1 MKSLDKNKVRV
12 GVLSALS
19 CEILFGLSY
28 LFTKSAGSQASAL
41 ALLGWRFL
49 VAFIFMLILL
59 AFKVIKVNFHNKEM
73 KHLVFVALF
82 SPVLYFI
89 GETFGINWT
98 TASETGAFLASI
110 PIATL
115 IAANLILHHVPTK
128 HQVIGITTTVL
139 GVLISVFAV
148 GVTASFSLPGYGML
162 LLAVIAYALYAV
174 YVEKAGHFNGTE
186 ITFFMI
192 ATGFTV
198 FGVLAVCE
206 AMMHQQ
212 VSELFMLPFKNLAF
226 STAVFYQGIGCSVLA
241 FFLSNKAIETIGV
254 TKSASFI
261 GVSTAV
267 SIISGILFL
276 GESFSLFQFLGV
288 ALIMIGVYISNRG

>member
-59 AFKVIKVNFHNKEM
+59 ALKVIKVNFRHKDM
-73 KHLVFVALF
+73 KHLLFVGLF

-115 IAANLILHHVPTK
+115 VAANLILQHVPTK
-128 HQVIGITTTVL
+128 NQVIGISTTVI
-139 GVLISVFAV
+139 GVLVSVFAV
-148 GVTASFSLPGYGML
+148 GFTASFSFAGYLML
-162 LLAVIAYALYAV
+162 FLAVISYALYAV
-174 YVEKAGHFNGTE
+174 YVEKAGHFSGTE

-198 FGVLAVCE
+198 FGLLAVSE

-212 VSELFMLPFKNLAF
+212 VPELLVLPFKNMTF
-226 STAVFYQGIGCSVLA
+226 GTAILYQGIGCSVLA

-254 TKSASFI
+254 NETASFI

-276 GESFSLFQFLGV
+276 GESFSFVQFLGV